1 MTTLRKASAV
11 TTALVLGLSLAA
23 AGCGKYSMNALRA
36 QKAYKEGNDLYK
48 AQDWK
53 GAAAKYEYALQN
65 DPAKTEIYFYLG
77 NAYDN
82 MWKAS
87 HKGEPANDAYIQ
99 KALSYYQKAAENDK
113 SPQMKKLA
121 LEYLVSAYGP
131 DKLNDPSQAEPIVQ
145 KMIEIEPNEPTNY
158 FALSKIYEDSGRYE
172 EAEQA
177 LLKARDAKPDDPIV
191 YTSMSGFY
199 NRQGDFPKT
208 IESLNKAASLAPDNP
223 QGYQLVAT
231 YYWEKSSKDHR
242 LSDAQKKEY
251 IMAGLENVDK
261 ALQLNP
267 TYVDALIYKGL
278 LLRQQA
284 LVEKDRAKQ
293 LQLIDDATALQKQ
306 AIELRKKGGAS

>member
-23 AGCGKYSMNALRA
+23 AGCGKYSMNALKA

-48 AQDWK
+48 GQDWK

-82 MWKAS
+82 QYKVS
-87 HKGEPANDAYIQ
+87 RKGEPENDAYIQ
-99 KALSYYQKAAENDK
+99 KAISYYQKAAESDK
-113 SPQMKKLA
+113 TPAMRKLA

-131 DKLNDPSQAEPIVQ
+131 EKLNDPSQAEPIVQ

-158 FALSKIYEDSGRYE
+158 FALSRIYEDSGRYE

-267 TYVDALIYKGL
+267 TYVDALVYKGL

>member
-65 DPAKTEIYFYLG
+65 DPAKTEIFFYLG

-87 HKGEPANDAYIQ
+87 RKGEPENDAHIQ
-99 KALSYYQKAAENDK
+99 KALVYYQKAAENDK

-177 LLKARDAKPDDPIV
+177 LLKARDAKPNDPIV

-251 IMAGLENVDK
+251 ITAGLENVDK

>member
-23 AGCGKYSMNALRA
+23 SGCGKYSMNALRA

-53 GAAAKYEYALQN
+53 GAAAKYEFALQN

-131 DKLNDPSQAEPIVQ
+131 DKLNDPSQAEPIVL

-177 LLKARDAKPDDPIV
+177 LLNFFYY
-191 YTSMSGFY
+191 YT
-199 NRQGDFPKT
+199 
-208 IESLNKAASLAPDNP
+208 
-223 QGYQLVAT
+223 
-231 YYWEKSSKDHR
+231 
-242 LSDAQKKEY
+242 
-251 IMAGLENVDK
+251 
-261 ALQLNP
+261 
-267 TYVDALIYKGL
+267 
-278 LLRQQA
+278 
-284 LVEKDRAKQ
+284 
-293 LQLIDDATALQKQ
+293 
-306 AIELRKKGGAS
+306 